1 MKLSAFPRG
10 RAMPPRQRQQ
20 GLSILLFMLI
30 AVAVVAV
37 GGAALKILP
46 TFLEYRAVQGAIDK
60 IVKETVEPGEV
71 SRSFNRMAQVDDIK
85 SIVGDDL
92 IVEKDGAG
100 GKISFAY
107 EKRVPLFGPVNI
119 LMDYR
124 GSASVAR

>member
-1 MKLSAFPRG
+1 MKLSAFSRG
-10 RAMPPRQRQQ
+10 RATAPRKRQQ

-30 AVAVVAV
+30 AVAVVTL
-37 GGAALKILP
+37 GGATLKILP

-60 IVKETVEPGEV
+60 IIKETTDPAEV
-71 SRSFNRMAQVDDIK
+71 SRSFNKMAQIDDIK

-92 IVEKDGAG
+92 VVEKEGEG